1 MTSLL
6 TSQWVD
12 ACVLVPA
19 DDFAIITKLE
29 QRAAAEG
36 HAVYDLAALRKYAL
50 TTDIDAAEA
59 SLVQSLEDKS
69 RAIDAAAAAAAEED
83 AARAAKVAADAE
95 LAAAEQKAHEA
106 ARRVAAAKAAR
117 ATKAAEA
124 RRAAAAKEEA
134 ARRLAAEKEA
144 EARRIAAEAAAAEET
159 ESDDEAEEWAEFW
172 AGTEAQLRGDVQ
184 ETAEGYDVVLR
195 GADELDVS
203 VEGDSLRVAGVI
215 IPSPPVQE
223 KILALAKRRA
233 MRHGHGRV
241 TEEDVIAAS
250 KGRFGRV
257 DELVRLPANADV
269 GRATMSARGRDVVVR
284 VPRRAPP
291 RRRVRRAVD
300 PYYGRALF
308 REPSYPPIYSY

>member
-1 MTSLL
+1 MTSILMN
-6 TSQWVD
+6 QWLD
-12 ACVLVPA
+12 ACIIVPSE
-19 DDFAIITKLE
+19 DCDIIAQLA
-29 QRAAAEG
+29 QRAAADG
-36 HAVYDLAALRKYAL
+36 HAVSDLAGLHKYAL
-50 TTDIDAAEA
+50 TTDVNDAEA
-59 SLVQSLEDKS
+59 SLVQSLKEKS

-83 AARAAKVAADAE
+83 AARAAKVAADAK
-95 LAAAEQKAHEA
+95 LVA
-106 ARRVAAAKAAR
+106 AAAKARVAKL
-117 ATKAAEA
+117 KAAAA
-124 RRAAAAKEEA
+124 RRAAAA
-134 ARRLAAEKEA
+134 KEA

-159 ESDDEAEEWAEFW
+159 ESEAEVEWAEFW

-215 IPSPPVQE
+215 VPSPPVQE
-223 KILALAKRRA
+223 KILNLAKRRA
-233 MRHGHGRV
+233 LRHGHGRV
-241 TEEDVIAAS
+241 TEQDVIAAS

-257 DELVRLPANADV
+257 DEFVRLPANADV
-269 GRATMSARGRDVVVR
+269 GRATLSARGRDVVVT
-284 VPRRAPP
+284 VPRQAPP

>member
-6 TSQWVD
+6 TSQWLD
-12 ACVLVPA
+12 ACIIVPTE
-19 DDFAIITKLE
+19 DCTIIQQLA

-36 HAVYDLAALRKYAL
+36 HAVSDLAGLRKYAL

-59 SLVQSLEDKS
+59 SLVQSLKEKS
-69 RAIDAAAAAAAEED
+69 RAIDAAATAAAEED
-83 AARAAKVAADAE
+83 AARAAKSAADAE
-95 LAAAEQKAHEA
+95 LAAAEQKAREA

-117 ATKAAEA
+117 ATKAAAA

-144 EARRIAAEAAAAEET
+144 AAAEET
-159 ESDDEAEEWAEFW
+159 ESEAGEDEWVEFW

-269 GRATMSARGRDVVVR
+269 ERATRACRGRDVVVS

>member
-1 MTSLL
+1 MQPNRT
-6 TSQWVD
+6 Q
-12 ACVLVPA
+12 
-19 DDFAIITKLE
+19 ITH
-29 QRAAAEG
+29 R
-36 HAVYDLAALRKYAL
+36 R
-50 TTDIDAAEA
+50 DIA
-59 SLVQSLEDKS
+59 
-69 RAIDAAAAAAAEED
+69 
-83 AARAAKVAADAE
+83 
-95 LAAAEQKAHEA
+95 
-106 ARRVAAAKAAR
+106 
-117 ATKAAEA
+117 
-124 RRAAAAKEEA
+124 
-134 ARRLAAEKEA
+134 KEA
-144 EARRIAAEAAAAEET
+144 EARRAAAEAAAAEET
-159 ESDDEAEEWAEFW
+159 ESDAEDEWAEFW
-172 AGTEAQLRGDVQ
+172 AGTAAQLRGDVQ

-215 IPSPPVQE
+215 IPSPPVQD
-223 KILALAKRRA
+223 KILNLAKRRA

-269 GRATMSARGRDVVVR
+269 GRATLSARGRDVVVR

-300 PYYGRALF
+300 PYYDRALF

>member
-6 TSQWVD
+6 MNQWLD

-19 DDFAIITKLE
+19 DDCTIIAQLA

-36 HAVYDLAALRKYAL
+36 HAVSDLADLRKYAL
-50 TTDIDAAEA
+50 TTHVNAAEA
-59 SLVQSLEDKS
+59 SLVQSLKEKS
-69 RAIDAAAAAAAEED
+69 RAIDAAATAAAEED

-95 LAAAEQKAHEA
+95 LVAAEAKA
-106 ARRVAAAKAAR
+106 RVAKTRAAR
-117 ATKAAEA
+117 ATKAAE
-124 RRAAAAKEEA
+124 

-159 ESDDEAEEWAEFW
+159 ESDDEDEWAEFW
-172 AGTEAQLRGDVQ
+172 AGTEAQLRGDVA

-203 VEGDSLRVAGVI
+203 VEEDDSLRVAGVI
-215 IPSPPVQE
+215 IPSPPVQD

-233 MRHGHGRV
+233 MRSGHGRV

-257 DELVRLPANADV
+257 DEVVRLPANADV
-269 GRATMSARGRDVVVR
+269 GRATRAVRGRDVVVS

>member
-6 TSQWVD
+6 MNQWLD
-12 ACVLVPA
+12 ACIIVPTE
-19 DDFAIITKLE
+19 DCEIIQQLE
-29 QRAAAEG
+29 QRATAEG
-36 HAVYDLAALRKYAL
+36 HAVYDLEALRKYAL

-59 SLVQSLEDKS
+59 SLVQSLKEKS
-69 RAIDAAAAAAAEED
+69 RAIDAAATAAAEED
-83 AARAAKVAADAE
+83 AARAAKSAADAE

-117 ATKAAEA
+117 ATKAAA
-124 RRAAAAKEEA
+124 ACRAAAAKEEA

-144 EARRIAAEAAAAEET
+144 EARRAAAEAAAAEDT
-159 ESDDEAEEWAEFW
+159 ESDDEDEWAEFW

-203 VEGDSLRVAGVI
+203 VAEENSLRVAGVI
-215 IPSPPVQE
+215 VPSPPVQE
-223 KILALAKRRA
+223 KLLNLAKRRA
-233 MRHGHGRV
+233 MRSGHGRV

-257 DELVRLPANADV
+257 DEVVRLPANADV
-269 GRATMSARGRDVVVR
+269 ERATRACRGRDVVVS

>member
-1 MTSLL
+1 MSSPPVVTAQLS
-6 TSQWVD
+6 S
-12 ACVLVPA
+12 
-19 DDFAIITKLE
+19 
-29 QRAAAEG
+29 
-36 HAVYDLAALRKYAL
+36 
-50 TTDIDAAEA
+50 
-59 SLVQSLEDKS
+59 
-69 RAIDAAAAAAAEED
+69 
-83 AARAAKVAADAE
+83 
-95 LAAAEQKAHEA
+95 
-106 ARRVAAAKAAR
+106 
-117 ATKAAEA
+117 
-124 RRAAAAKEEA
+124 
-134 ARRLAAEKEA
+134 
-144 EARRIAAEAAAAEET
+144 AAAAEET
-159 ESDDEAEEWAEFW
+159 ESDDEDEWAEFW

-203 VEGDSLRVAGVI
+203 VEDNSLRVAGVI

-223 KILALAKRRA
+223 KILNLAKRRA
-233 MRHGHGRV
+233 MRHGYGRV

-257 DELVRLPANADV
+257 DEVVRLPANADV
-269 GRATMSARGRDVVVR
+269 EQATRAVRGRDVVVS

>member
-59 SLVQSLEDKS
+59 SLVQSLKEKS

-83 AARAAKVAADAE
+83 AARAAKSAADAE
-95 LAAAEQKAHEA
+95 LAAAEQKAREA

-144 EARRIAAEAAAAEET
+144 EARRAAAEAAAAEET
-159 ESDDEAEEWAEFW
+159 ESDDEADEWAEFW
-172 AGTEAQLRGDVQ
+172 AGAEAQLRGDVQ
-184 ETAEGYDVVLR
+184 ETADGYDVVLR

-203 VEGDSLRVAGVI
+203 VEDHSLRVAGVI
-215 IPSPPVQE
+215 VPSPPVQE

-233 MRHGHGRV
+233 IRHGHGRV

-257 DELVRLPANADV
+257 DEVVRLPANADV
-269 GRATMSARGRDVVVR
+269 ERATREVIARV
-284 VPRRAPP
+284 
-291 RRRVRRAVD
+291 
-300 PYYGRALF
+300 
-308 REPSYPPIYSY
+308 ST

>member
-6 TSQWVD
+6 TSQWLD
-12 ACVLVPA
+12 ACVLVPS
-19 DDFAIITKLE
+19 DDFAIITKL
-29 QRAAAEG
+29 AAKAANEG
-36 HAVYDLAALRKYAL
+36 QVIEDLSELRRYAL
-50 TTDIDAAEA
+50 NTHVDDAEA
-59 SLVQSLEDKS
+59 SLVQSLQEKH

-95 LAAAEQKAHEA
+95 LAAAQQKAREA
-106 ARRVAAAKAAR
+106 ARRVAAAKAA
-117 ATKAAEA
+117 AA
-124 RRAAAAKEEA
+124 RRAAAAKE
-134 ARRLAAEKEA
+134 A
-144 EARRIAAEAAAAEET
+144 EARRAAAEAAAAEET
-159 ESDDEAEEWAEFW
+159 ESDDEDEWAEFW
-172 AGTEAQLRGDVQ
+172 AGTEAQLRGDVT

-257 DELVRLPANADV
+257 DEVVRLPANADV
-269 GRATMSARGRDVVVR
+269 ERATRVCRGRDVVVR

>member
-6 TSQWVD
+6 MNQWLD
-12 ACVLVPA
+12 ACIIVPTE
-19 DDFAIITKLE
+19 DCTIIAQLA

-36 HAVYDLAALRKYAL
+36 HAVSDLAELHKYAL
-50 TTDIDAAEA
+50 TTHVNAAEA
-59 SLVQSLEDKS
+59 SLVQSLKEKS

-83 AARAAKVAADAE
+83 AARAAKVAADAK
-95 LAAAEQKAHEA
+95 LVAAEAKA
-106 ARRVAAAKAAR
+106 RVAK
-117 ATKAAEA
+117 TKAAEA
-124 RRAAAAKEEA
+124 RRAAAA
-134 ARRLAAEKEA
+134 KEA

-159 ESDDEAEEWAEFW
+159 ESDDEDEWAEFW
-172 AGTEAQLRGDVQ
+172 AGTEAQLRGDVT

-203 VEGDSLRVAGVI
+203 VEEDNSLRVAGVI

-233 MRHGHGRV
+233 IRHGHGRV

-257 DELVRLPANADV
+257 DEVVRLPANADV
-269 GRATMSARGRDVVVR
+269 ERATRECRGRDVVVR

>member
-1 MTSLL
+1 MTSRLMN
-6 TSQWVD
+6 QWLD
-12 ACVLVPA
+12 ACIIVPSE
-19 DDFAIITKLE
+19 DCTIIAQLAE
-29 QRAAAEG
+29 RAAAEG
-36 HAVYDLAALRKYAL
+36 HAVYDLAALQKYAL
-50 TTDIDAAEA
+50 TTDMDEAEA
-59 SLVQSLEDKS
+59 SLVQSLKIKS

-83 AARAAKVAADAE
+83 AARAAKVAADAK
-95 LAAAEQKAHEA
+95 LVAAGAKA
-106 ARRVAAAKAAR
+106 RVAKTKAAR
-117 ATKAAEA
+117 ATKAAAA

-134 ARRLAAEKEA
+134 TRRIAEKEA

-159 ESDDEAEEWAEFW
+159 ESDDEDEWAEFW
-172 AGTEAQLRGDVQ
+172 AGTEAQLRGDVT

-203 VEGDSLRVAGVI
+203 VEEDNSLRVSGVI
-215 IPSPPVQE
+215 IPSPPVQD
-223 KILALAKRRA
+223 KILAMAKRRA
-233 MRHGHGRV
+233 MRYGHGRV

-269 GRATMSARGRDVVVR
+269 GRATLSARGRDVVVR

>member
-6 TSQWVD
+6 MNQWLD

-19 DDFAIITKLE
+19 DDCTIIAQLA

-36 HAVYDLAALRKYAL
+36 HAVSDLAELRTYAL
-50 TTDIDAAEA
+50 TTRIDEAEA
-59 SLVQSLEDKS
+59 SLVQSLKEKS

-83 AARAAKVAADAE
+83 AARAAKVAADAK
-95 LAAAEQKAHEA
+95 L
-106 ARRVAAAKAAR
+106 VAAKAKAR
-117 ATKAAEA
+117 VAKTKAAAA
-124 RRAAAAKEEA
+124 RRAAAA
-134 ARRLAAEKEA
+134 KEA

-159 ESDDEAEEWAEFW
+159 ESDDEDEWAEFW

-203 VEGDSLRVAGVI
+203 VEEDNSLRVSGVI
-215 IPSPPVQE
+215 IPSPPVQD

-233 MRHGHGRV
+233 MRYGHGRV

-257 DELVRLPANADV
+257 DEIVRLPANADV

>member
-1 MTSLL
+1 MN
-6 TSQWVD
+6 QWLD

-19 DDFAIITKLE
+19 DDCTIIAQLA

-59 SLVQSLEDKS
+59 SLVQSLTDKS

-83 AARAAKVAADAE
+83 AARAAKVAADAK
-95 LAAAEQKAHEA
+95 LVAAEAKA
-106 ARRVAAAKAAR
+106 RVAKTKAAR
-117 ATKAAEA
+117 VTKAAEA
-124 RRAAAAKEEA
+124 RRAAAA
-134 ARRLAAEKEA
+134 KEA

-159 ESDDEAEEWAEFW
+159 ESDDEDEWAEFW

-203 VEGDSLRVAGVI
+203 VEEDNSLRVSGVI
-215 IPSPPVQE
+215 IPSPPVQD
-223 KILALAKRRA
+223 KILNLAKRRA
-233 MRHGHGRV
+233 IRHGHGRV

-257 DELVRLPANADV
+257 DEVVRLPANADV
-269 GRATMSARGRDVVVR
+269 ERATRECRGRDVVVS

>member
-6 TSQWVD
+6 TSQWLD
-12 ACVLVPA
+12 ACIIVPTE
-19 DDFAIITKLE
+19 DCDIIARLAE
-29 QRAAAEG
+29 RAAAEG
-36 HAVYDLAALRKYAL
+36 HAVSDLAGLRKYAL
-50 TTDIDAAEA
+50 TTHVDDAEA
-59 SLVQSLEDKS
+59 SLVQSIKEKH

-117 ATKAAEA
+117 ATKAAAA

-159 ESDDEAEEWAEFW
+159 ESDDEDEWAAFW
-172 AGTEAQLRGDVQ
+172 ADTEAQLRGDVA

-203 VEGDSLRVAGVI
+203 VVEENSLRVAGVI
-215 IPSPPVQE
+215 IPSPSVQE

-233 MRHGHGRV
+233 LRHGHGRV

-269 GRATMSARGRDVVVR
+269 ERATRSCRGRDVVVS

>member
-6 TSQWVD
+6 MNQWLD
-12 ACVLVPA
+12 ACVVVPA
-19 DDFAIITKLE
+19 EDCTIIAQLA

-59 SLVQSLEDKS
+59 SLVQSLTDKS

-83 AARAAKVAADAE
+83 AARAAKSAADAE
-95 LAAAEQKAHEA
+95 LAAAEQKAREA

-117 ATKAAEA
+117 ATKAAE
-124 RRAAAAKEEA
+124 

-159 ESDDEAEEWAEFW
+159 ESDDEDEWAEFW

-203 VEGDSLRVAGVI
+203 VEDNSLRVAGVI
-215 IPSPPVQE
+215 IPSPSVQE

-233 MRHGHGRV
+233 MRSGHGRV

-257 DELVRLPANADV
+257 DEVVRLPANADV
-269 GRATMSARGRDVVVR
+269 GRATLSARGRDVVVR

>member
-6 TSQWVD
+6 TNQWLD
-12 ACVLVPA
+12 ACVLVPTE
-19 DDFAIITKLE
+19 DCTIIARLA
-29 QRAAAEG
+29 QRAAAAG
-36 HAVYDLAALRKYAL
+36 HAVYDLEALPKYAL

-95 LAAAEQKAHEA
+95 LAAAEQNAHEA
-106 ARRVAAAKAAR
+106 ARRVTAAKAAR
-117 ATKAAEA
+117 ATKATEA

-134 ARRLAAEKEA
+134 ARRLA
-144 EARRIAAEAAAAEET
+144 EAAAAEET
-159 ESDDEAEEWAEFW
+159 ESDDEDEWAEFW
-172 AGTEAQLRGDVQ
+172 AGAEAQLRGDIA

-215 IPSPPVQE
+215 VPSPPVQE
-223 KILALAKRRA
+223 KILNLAKRRA
-233 MRHGHGRV
+233 MRSGHGRV

-257 DELVRLPANADV
+257 DEVVRLPANADV
-269 GRATMSARGRDVVVR
+269 GQATLSARGRDVVVT

>member
-6 TSQWVD
+6 TSQWLD

-19 DDFAIITKLE
+19 DDFAIITKL
-29 QRAAAEG
+29 AAKAAKEG
-36 HAVYDLAALRKYAL
+36 QIIADLNELRHYAL
-50 TTDIDAAEA
+50 NTHVDDAEA
-59 SLVQSLEDKS
+59 SLVQSLKEKH

-95 LAAAEQKAHEA
+95 LAAAEQKAREA

-124 RRAAAAKEEA
+124 RR
-134 ARRLAAEKEA
+134 
-144 EARRIAAEAAAAEET
+144 IAAEAAAAEET
-159 ESDDEAEEWAEFW
+159 ESEAGEDEWAEFW
-172 AGTEAQLRGDVQ
+172 AGAEAQLRGDVS

-203 VEGDSLRVAGVI
+203 VEDHSLRVAGVI
-215 IPSPPVQE
+215 VPSPPIQD
-223 KILALAKRRA
+223 KILNLAKRRA
-233 MRHGHGRV
+233 IRHGQGRV

-257 DELVRLPANADV
+257 DEVVRLPANADV
-269 GRATMSARGRDVVVR
+269 GRATRACRGRDVVVS

>member
-6 TSQWVD
+6 TSQWLD

-19 DDFAIITKLE
+19 DDFAIIQQLA

-36 HAVYDLAALRKYAL
+36 HAVNDLKALHKYAL

-59 SLVQSLEDKS
+59 SLVQSLKEKS

-83 AARAAKVAADAE
+83 AARAAKSAADAE
-95 LAAAEQKAHEA
+95 LAAAEQKAREA

-124 RRAAAAKEEA
+124 RR
-134 ARRLAAEKEA
+134 
-144 EARRIAAEAAAAEET
+144 IAAEAAAAEET
-159 ESDDEAEEWAEFW
+159 ESEAGEDEWAEFW
-172 AGTEAQLRGDVQ
+172 AGAEAQLRGDVS

-203 VEGDSLRVAGVI
+203 VEDHSLRVAGVI
-215 IPSPPVQE
+215 VPSPPIQD
-223 KILALAKRRA
+223 KILNLAKRRA
-233 MRHGHGRV
+233 IRHGQGRV

-269 GRATMSARGRDVVVR
+269 ERATMSCSGRDVVVS

>member
-6 TSQWVD
+6 MNKWLD
-12 ACVLVPA
+12 ACIIVPME
-19 DDFAIITKLE
+19 DCEIIQQLE

-36 HAVYDLAALRKYAL
+36 RAVYDLAALRKYAL

-59 SLVQSLEDKS
+59 SLVQSLKEKS

-83 AARAAKVAADAE
+83 SARVAKSAADAE
-95 LAAAEQKAHEA
+95 LAAAEQKAREA

-124 RRAAAAKEEA
+124 RRAAAAM
-134 ARRLAAEKEA
+134 EA

-159 ESDDEAEEWAEFW
+159 ESEADDNEWAEFW
-172 AGTEAQLRGDVQ
+172 AGTEAQLRGDVS

-203 VEGDSLRVAGVI
+203 VEDSSLRVAGVI
-215 IPSPPVQE
+215 LPSPPVQD
-223 KILALAKRRA
+223 KILALAKRRTL
-233 MRHGHGRV
+233 RYGHGRV

-257 DELVRLPANADV
+257 DEVVRLPANADV
-269 GRATMSARGRDVVVR
+269 GRATLSARGRDVVVR

>member
-6 TSQWVD
+6 TSQWLD

-19 DDFAIITKLE
+19 DDFAIIQQLE

-36 HAVYDLAALRKYAL
+36 HAVYDLEALRKYAL

-59 SLVQSLEDKS
+59 SLVQSLKEKS
-69 RAIDAAAAAAAEED
+69 RSIDAAATAAAEED
-83 AARAAKVAADAE
+83 AARAAKSAADAE

-124 RRAAAAKEEA
+124 RRAAAAKE
-134 ARRLAAEKEA
+134 A
-144 EARRIAAEAAAAEET
+144 EARRIAAEAAAAEDT
-159 ESDDEAEEWAEFW
+159 ESDDEAEWAEFW

-215 IPSPPVQE
+215 IPSPPVQD

-241 TEEDVIAAS
+241 TEEDVITAS

-269 GRATMSARGRDVVVR
+269 ERATRACRGRDVVVS

>member
-6 TSQWVD
+6 TSQWLD

-19 DDFAIITKLE
+19 DDFAIITKL
-29 QRAAAEG
+29 AAKAANEG
-36 HAVYDLAALRKYAL
+36 QIIADLSELRRYAL
-50 TTDIDAAEA
+50 NTHVDDAEA
-59 SLVQSLEDKS
+59 SLVQSLQEKH

-83 AARAAKVAADAE
+83 AARAAKSAADAE
-95 LAAAEQKAHEA
+95 LTAAEQKAREA

-159 ESDDEAEEWAEFW
+159 ESDDEADEWAEFW

-215 IPSPPVQE
+215 IPSPPVQD
-223 KILALAKRRA
+223 KILNLAKRRA
-233 MRHGHGRV
+233 IRHGHGRV

-257 DELVRLPANADV
+257 DEVVRLPANADV
-269 GRATMSARGRDVVVR
+269 ERATRECRGRDVVVS

>member
-6 TSQWVD
+6 TSQWLD

-19 DDFAIITKLE
+19 DDFAIITKL
-29 QRAAAEG
+29 AAKAATEG
-36 HAVYDLAALRKYAL
+36 QIIADLSELRRYAL
-50 TTDIDAAEA
+50 NTHVDDAEA
-59 SLVQSLEDKS
+59 SLVQSLQEKH
-69 RAIDAAAAAAAEED
+69 RAIDAAATAAVEED
-83 AARAAKVAADAE
+83 AARAAKSAADAE
-95 LAAAEQKAHEA
+95 LAAAEQKAREA

-117 ATKAAEA
+117 ATKAAAA
-124 RRAAAAKEEA
+124 RHAAAAKEEA
-134 ARRLAAEKEA
+134 ARRLAAEE
-144 EARRIAAEAAAAEET
+144 EAAAAEET
-159 ESDDEAEEWAEFW
+159 ESDDEDEWAEFW

-203 VEGDSLRVAGVI
+203 VEGDSLRVEGVI
-215 IPSPPVQE
+215 IPSPPVQD

-257 DELVRLPANADV
+257 DEILRLPANADV

>member
-6 TSQWVD
+6 TSQWLD
-12 ACVLVPA
+12 ACVLVPS
-19 DDFAIITKLE
+19 DDFAIITKL
-29 QRAAAEG
+29 AAKAANEG
-36 HAVYDLAALRKYAL
+36 QVIEDLSELRRYAL
-50 TTDIDAAEA
+50 STHVDDAEA
-59 SLVQSLEDKS
+59 SLVQSLQEKH
-69 RAIDAAAAAAAEED
+69 RAIEAAAAAAAEED
-83 AARAAKVAADAE
+83 AARAAKVTADAKLE
-95 LAAAEQKAHEA
+95 AAEAKA
-106 ARRVAAAKAAR
+106 RVAKNKAAR
-117 ATKAAEA
+117 ATKAAE
-124 RRAAAAKEEA
+124 

-144 EARRIAAEAAAAEET
+144 EARRAAAEAAAAEET

-172 AGTEAQLRGDVQ
+172 AGTEAQLRGDVT

-203 VEGDSLRVAGVI
+203 VVEDNSLRVAGVI
-215 IPSPPVQE
+215 IPSPPVQD

-233 MRHGHGRV
+233 MRYGRGRV

-257 DELVRLPANADV
+257 DEIVRLPANADV
-269 GRATMSARGRDVVVR
+269 ERATRACRGRDVVVS

-300 PYYGRALF
+300 PYCGRALF

>member
-6 TSQWVD
+6 TSQWLD
-12 ACVLVPA
+12 ACVLVPS
-19 DDFAIITKLE
+19 DDFAIITKL
-29 QRAAAEG
+29 AAKAANEG
-36 HAVYDLAALRKYAL
+36 QIIADLSELRRYAL
-50 TTDIDAAEA
+50 NTHVDDAEA
-59 SLVQSLEDKS
+59 SLVQSLQEKH

-95 LAAAEQKAHEA
+95 LAAAEQKAREA

-144 EARRIAAEAAAAEET
+144 EARQIAAEAAAAEET
-159 ESDDEAEEWAEFW
+159 ESDDEDEWAEFW

-195 GADELDVS
+195 GADELNVA
-203 VEGDSLRVAGVI
+203 VEDNSLRVAGVI
-215 IPSPPVQE
+215 IPSPPVQD

-269 GRATMSARGRDVVVR
+269 GRATRECRGRDVVVR

>member
-6 TSQWVD
+6 TSQWLD
-12 ACVLVPA
+12 ACIIVPA
-19 DDFAIITKLE
+19 EDCDIIARLA

-36 HAVYDLAALRKYAL
+36 HAVLDLAGLRKYAL
-50 TTDIDAAEA
+50 TTPVNAAEA
-59 SLVQSLEDKS
+59 SLVQSLTEKS

-83 AARAAKVAADAE
+83 AARAAKSAADAE
-95 LAAAEQKAHEA
+95 LAAVEQKAHEA

-117 ATKAAEA
+117 ATKAAA
-124 RRAAAAKEEA
+124 ACRAAAAKEEA

-144 EARRIAAEAAAAEET
+144 EARRAAAEAAAAEDT
-159 ESDDEAEEWAEFW
+159 ESDDEDEWAEFW

-215 IPSPPVQE
+215 IPSPPVQD

-269 GRATMSARGRDVVVR
+269 GRATLSARGRDVVVR